1 MKIVDGGDDSKSV
14 SERER
19 SLQNF
24 AESALENQSR
34 FAYSGS
40 ASRTMPPPLPLLSK
54 ELSMSRLLLPLEHPT
69 PAAEQDAEEALLH
82 GLKRLP
88 RRVQQVFLL
97 SRLDQLDF
105 ASIAA
110 RLDLPL
116 LSIERHMN
124 QALQTARAQGDAVA
138 SVAGQWYVRL
148 QSPEATACE
157 RIDFRRWLDADP
169 AHLQAFHDTELRWRS
184 LLAPARALGQDG
196 WYRQGRAAISL
207 GGCSVAVGLGVAAV
221 LLLGYWV

>member
-1 MKIVDGGDDSKSV
+1 
-14 SERER
+14 
-19 SLQNF
+19 
-24 AESALENQSR
+24 
-34 FAYSGS
+34 
-40 ASRTMPPPLPLLSK
+40 
-54 ELSMSRLLLPLEHPT
+54 MSRLLLPLEHPT